1 MKKDV
6 LKKGLQLQLHRETL
20 RALENAQLPE
30 VAGGSVTTCAPT
42 CIPCTTYSRN
52 C

>member
-6 LKKGLQLQLHRETL
+6 LKKGLRLQLHRETL
-20 RALENAQLPE
+20 HALEDAQLPA
-30 VAGGSVTTCAPT
+30 VAGGSVTTCVPT
-42 CIPCTTYSRN
+42 CIPCTTYTKY